1 MLSIIVTLWICAFV
15 RRRSKKS
22 KRKLSQKVLIESNET
37 TDSTEPQSGEGVKPK
52 STRELEIHLVTD
64 SCELLVVLL
73 LKGKNFSC
81 SFKILVTH
89 EELQAHEMEN
99 VFFFAFTSVALA
111 SQIVICER
119 WFKWKRKRLRLVRPV
134 EKSTPVAFV
143 HAASA

>member
-1 MLSIIVTLWICAFV
+1 
-15 RRRSKKS
+15 
-22 KRKLSQKVLIESNET
+22 
-37 TDSTEPQSGEGVKPK
+37 
-52 STRELEIHLVTD
+52 
-64 SCELLVVLL
+64 
-73 LKGKNFSC
+73 
-81 SFKILVTH
+81 
-89 EELQAHEMEN
+89 MEN